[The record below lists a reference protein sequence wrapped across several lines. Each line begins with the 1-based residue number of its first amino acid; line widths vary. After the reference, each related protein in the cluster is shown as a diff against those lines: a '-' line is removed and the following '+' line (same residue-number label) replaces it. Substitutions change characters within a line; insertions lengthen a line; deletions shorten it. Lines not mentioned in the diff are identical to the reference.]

1 MFVNLLKPFGKYVN
15 RWKWLQGRK
24 MHGIWLGPPPK
35 LLTEKDLLPGDVLF
49 CGGGRGEKMR
59 DLIRLATAGEYV
71 HCALYIGNGEIV
83 DVVLSGARR
92 ISLNTL
98 LEKYSYVAATRCPGN
113 EAYPERRKRLV
124 TFGVAMSV
132 KSGDRLKYNHFGA
145 PLAAV
150 KEIADIR
157 KPDVRWRKEP
167 QLSNSPKIAKRM
179 FCSEFIINAYVDCEY
194 MRRNDPFSQASRR
207 TPNGLAEENI
217 FEHLG
222 YMSINGWDGVSKDDH
237 FLGGCGWA
245 ISPEGRARLEQRE
258 REMDERIKRTG
269 SAFSGSIARQA
280 ISGS

>member
-1 MFVNLLKPFGKYVN
+1 MLINLLKPFGKYVD

-49 CGGGRGEKMR
+49 CGGGSGVKMR
-59 DLIRLATAGEYV
+59 DLIQLTTAGEYV

-92 ISLNTL
+92 ITL
-98 LEKYSYVAATRCPGN
+98 DMLLAEYSYAAATRCPGN
-113 EAYPERRKRLV
+113 EEYPERRESLV
-124 TFGVAMSV
+124 AFGVAMSAA
-132 KSGDRLKYNHFGA
+132 SGDRLKYNHIGA

-150 KEIADIR
+150 REIADIR
-157 KPDVRWRKEP
+157 KLDLLWRKEP
-167 QLSNSPKIAKRM
+167 QLSSHRQKSKRM
-179 FCSEFIINAYVDCEY
+179 FCSEFIINAYVDCGY
-194 MRRNDPFSQASRR
+194 IRRNDPFTQASRR

-222 YMSINGWDGVSKDDH
+222 YMSANGWDGVSKDDH

-245 ISPEGRARLEQRE
+245 ISPEGRARLGRRE
-258 REMDERIKRTG
+258 KEMDERIN
-269 SAFSGSIARQA
+269 ALPLRQTDR
-280 ISGS
+280 